1 MSEQKDGSYPRVNG
15 GMIQTQQYTG
25 MIVSVVGKMI
35 GQDTLE
41 TADGTKIALSCE
53 YLQDPLVVSPDMPV
67 EIIGNVVD
75 ATSVTVSCNY
85 LFWVRNET
93 IKLGLTER
101 LPLPRFTRP
110 LLQENSPPIW
120 T

>member
-53 YLQDPLVVSPDMPV
+53 YLQDPLVVNPDMPV

-75 ATSVTVSCNY
+75 ATSVTAFVARELSTDMDLNLY
-85 LFWVRNET
+85 NQMITIQQSQKFAQYFSET
-93 IKLGLTER
+93 VMGAT
-101 LPLPRFTRP
+101 
-110 LLQENSPPIW
+110 N
-120 T
+120 